1 MKMMSGEDT
10 LVLFMQWNTA
20 NNRTR
25 QEQQKERNYSVTE
38 DGGPAVTK
46 IHVSV

>member
-20 NNRTR
+20 NNWTC
-25 QEQQKERNYSVTE
+25 QEQQRERNYGVTE
-38 DGGPAVTK
+38 DGGQAVTK